1 MRGLDPT
8 GEAIGEVTVTQCVQ
22 LFAVRQPQPSILLII

>member
-8 GEAIGEVTVTQCVQ
+8 GEAIGEVDSMPSVYKLYTVS
-22 LFAVRQPQPSILLII
+22 QPND